1 MIIPPEMH
9 RLFLLFGCEGA
20 GGLETLADY
29 LAQAKAPQRRVRM
42 AEVLE
47 WAERTF
53 SGLEPRVAWNQPV
66 FTDHGTF
73 IVGISVSAGH
83 LAVSPGRAW
92 RAFSGTSPGAAMP
105 GQNAVPHPV
114 GEGRGLHAAAPD
126 DRLQPH
132 RKGPLQDFLA
142 GEGMTA
148 WIPWRAR
155 ALLAGIYLPRSDT
168 RGALC
173 PAVPAGSGPLRRKSA
188 KQTAVPGPCRMGKTP
203 CISRGQARHWTE
215 NLRNHA
221 GGSAPPGQ
229 RRTTHAQPA
238 AI

>member
-53 SGLEPRVAWNQPV
+53 SGLEPRVAWNQPM

-83 LAVSPGRAW
+83 LAVRPGRLCQGKMLF
-92 RAFSGTSPGAAMP
+92 R
-105 GQNAVPHPV
+105 
-114 GEGRGLHAAAPD
+114 
-126 DRLQPH
+126 
-132 RKGPLQDFLA
+132 
-142 GEGMTA
+142 
-148 WIPWRAR
+148 IPWERDVDYT
-155 ALLAGIYLPRSDT
+155 L
-168 RGALC
+168 
-173 PAVPAGSGPLRRKSA
+173 LRRMIAFNRTEKA
-188 KQTAVPGPCRMGKTP
+188 HCKTFWRGK
-203 CISRGQARHWTE
+203 A
-215 NLRNHA
+215 
-221 GGSAPPGQ
+221 
-229 RRTTHAQPA
+229 
-238 AI
+238 

>member
-53 SGLEPRVAWNQPV
+53 SGLEPRVAWNQPM

-92 RAFSGTSPGAAMP
+92 RAFPGKSPGAAMP

-142 GEGMTA
+142 GEGMTT

-155 ALLAGIYLPRSDT
+155 ALLAG
-168 RGALC
+168 RGKRL
-173 PAVPAGSGPLRRKSA
+173 
-188 KQTAVPGPCRMGKTP
+188 
-203 CISRGQARHWTE
+203 E
-215 NLRNHA
+215 
-221 GGSAPPGQ
+221 
-229 RRTTHAQPA
+229 
-238 AI
+238 

>member
-53 SGLEPRVAWNQPV
+53 SGLELRVAWNQPV

-92 RAFSGTSPGAAMP
+92 RAFSGNRPGRLC
-105 GQNAVPHPV
+105 
-114 GEGRGLHAAAPD
+114 RGKMLF
-126 DRLQPH
+126 R
-132 RKGPLQDFLA
+132 
-142 GEGMTA
+142 
-148 WIPWRAR
+148 IPWERDVDYT
-155 ALLAGIYLPRSDT
+155 L
-168 RGALC
+168 
-173 PAVPAGSGPLRRKSA
+173 LRRMIAFNRTEKA
-188 KQTAVPGPCRMGKTP
+188 HCKTFWRGK
-203 CISRGQARHWTE
+203 A
-215 NLRNHA
+215 
-221 GGSAPPGQ
+221 
-229 RRTTHAQPA
+229 
-238 AI
+238 